1 MRISIRRP
9 RVRLVWA
16 ALLAGI
22 ALAPGAASAQ
32 IDAPGAA
39 PARAPVGQRGFC
51 YVGRPAESCRMFLVA
66 EGNAYGAFAG
76 SRYRRTG
83 YQGEVRRH
91 RHLAPHIAWEIGAM
105 RNVTERDAVGAA
117 LLVGG
122 DANGERVALKGR
134 YRRWLTPRSAVD
146 VGAGALFARRSEP
159 HADPDRPGNFHVPVA
174 GLTGDVAVGLTDWVG
189 VSLRGDLLLDAD
201 GERAHALYGGLK
213 LGTRPAAVVTVLPLV
228 LGVVGVLIIGA
239 GGGGG

>member
-1 MRISIRRP
+1 MRIPTRR
-9 RVRLVWA
+9 VLVLYAWA
-16 ALLAGI
+16 ALLAAS
-22 ALAPGAASAQ
+22 ALAPAAAPAQ
-32 IDAPGAA
+32 IDAPRAA
-39 PARAPVGQRGFC
+39 PRRAPDGQRAFC

-76 SRYRRTG
+76 SRYQRIG

-91 RHLAPHIAWEIGAM
+91 RHLAPHIAWEVGAM
-105 RNVTERDAVGAA
+105 RNITERDAVGAV

-122 DANGERVALKGR
+122 DANGERVAVKAR

-159 HADPDRPGNFHVPVA
+159 YAEPDRAGNFHVPVA
-174 GLTGDVAVGLTDWVG
+174 GLTGDVAVGLTDWAG
-189 VSLRGDLLLDAD
+189 VSVRGDLLLDED

-228 LGVVGVLIIGA
+228 LGVIGILVVGA
-239 GGGGG
+239 GGGG

>member
-1 MRISIRRP
+1 MQVPLRRF

-16 ALLAGI
+16 IVLWGTVLAAGT
-22 ALAPGAASAQ
+22 APAQ
-32 IDAPGAA
+32 IDTPREAPR
-39 PARAPVGQRGFC
+39 RAPDGQRAFC

-91 RHLAPHIAWEIGAM
+91 RHLAPHIAWEVGAM
-105 RNVTERDAVGAA
+105 RNVTERSAVGAV

-122 DANGERVALKGR
+122 DANGERVALKAR

-146 VGAGALFARRSEP
+146 VGAGALFARRAEP
-159 HADPDRPGNFHVPVA
+159 HADPDRPGNFHVPAA
-174 GLTGDVAVGLTDWVG
+174 GVTGDVAVGLTDWVG
-189 VSLRGDLLLDAD
+189 VSVRGDLLVDSD

-213 LGTRPAAVVTVLPLV
+213 LGTRPAAAITVLPLL
-228 LGVVGVLIIGA
+228 LGVVGVLIVGT
-239 GGGGG
+239 GG